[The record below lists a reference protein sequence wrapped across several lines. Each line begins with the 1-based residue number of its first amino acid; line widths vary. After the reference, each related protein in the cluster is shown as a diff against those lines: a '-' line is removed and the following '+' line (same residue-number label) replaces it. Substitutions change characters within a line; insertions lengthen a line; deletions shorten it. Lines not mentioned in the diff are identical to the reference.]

1 MKRAIE
7 SALNNILSSLSYP
20 KINVLIQ
27 LPKNSKHGD
36 FATNIALQLGN
47 KMNSSPKDIA
57 KTLIEHLVLDY
68 SNLIAS
74 AEIAG
79 PGFINIKINKDAI
92 SQQLYEV
99 LKSNKNFGKN
109 SNGNGKKAQVEFV
122 SANPTGPL
130 TVAHGRGAI
139 LGDVISSILNWNGY
153 KVEREYYYNNAG
165 RQMHR
170 LGESVKAR
178 YLELLGE
185 KTSFPDEG
193 YMGEYIIN
201 IAQKLI
207 DDNGDSLKNN
217 DKNIEIFKSA
227 AESNIFI
234 QIKNT
239 LDRIGL
245 KFDNFFNEN
254 SLYDSGAIDIVVDEL
269 KQKNLIYEKENA
281 TWFRAST
288 VGREQDRVII
298 KSSGEPTYRLPDI
311 AYHKNKFDR
320 NYDLMIDVLGADHM
334 DAYPDVMAAINQ
346 LGCDTQKIKVVI
358 HQFVTLTE
366 KGSPIKMS
374 TRKAQYITLDELI
387 DEVGK
392 DVVRYFFIMRGTNSH
407 LNFDMSLAKE
417 ESDENPVFYLQYAHA
432 RLSNILKHAESLG
445 FSINNRTDL
454 SVLTLES
461 EIQLIKLLL
470 EFPSIISKAKDNL
483 EPQTIATYLQTLAG
497 MFHKYYAK
505 ERVVTDNKDK
515 TLARLILVK
524 SLKIVLS
531 NGLLLL
537 GIDAPDR
544 M

>member
-1 MKRAIE
+1 MKSAIE
-7 SALNNILSSLSYP
+7 SAFNNILSSLSYP

-27 LPKNSKHGD
+27 LPKNSEHGD
-36 FATNIALQLGN
+36 FSTNVALQLGN

-57 KTLIEHLVLDY
+57 KTLIDHLVLDY

-79 PGFINIKINKDAI
+79 PGFINIRINKDAI

-99 LKSNKNFGKN
+99 LKSDKNYGKN

-170 LGESVKAR
+170 LGESVKSR
-178 YLELLGE
+178 YFELLGE

-193 YMGEYIIN
+193 YVGEYIIN

-217 DKNIEIFKSA
+217 NIEIFKSA
-227 AESNIFI
+227 AEANIFI

-245 KFDNFFNEN
+245 NFDNFFNEN
-254 SLYDSGAIDIVVDEL
+254 SLYDSGAIDIVVDKL

-281 TWFRAST
+281 TWFRASA

-358 HQFVTLTE
+358 HQFVTLTD

-445 FSINNRTDL
+445 FSINNKTNL

-470 EFPSIISKAKDNL
+470 EFPNIVSKAKDNL
-483 EPQTIATYLQTLAG
+483 EPQTIATFLQNLAG

-531 NGLLLL
+531 NGLSLL